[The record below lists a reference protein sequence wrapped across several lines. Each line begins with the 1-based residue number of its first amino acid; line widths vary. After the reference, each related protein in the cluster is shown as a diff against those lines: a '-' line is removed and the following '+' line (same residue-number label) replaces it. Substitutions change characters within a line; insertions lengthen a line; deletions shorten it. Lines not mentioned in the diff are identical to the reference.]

1 MKIST
6 RNTPTPNGKQKRGF
20 GYGRGCEVC
29 LQDVFVGT
37 DSFIPIF
44 SVEKK
49 GRAMEICDMCRP
61 GNAEKLPFGLPPSTK
76 HILCENIRPLPG
88 SVVEGSFYT
97 VLRAEGN
104 LAEDAVKWLKEYSN
118 ESRTVWRVQ
127 CAHRESGRKN
137 VFKVH

>member
-1 MKIST
+1 M
-6 RNTPTPNGKQKRGF
+6 
-20 GYGRGCEVC
+20 EVC
-29 LQDVFVGT
+29 NL
-37 DSFIPIF
+37 
-44 SVEKK
+44 
-49 GRAMEICDMCRP
+49 CRP
-61 GNAEKLPFGLPPSTK
+61 ENTEKLPCGLPPTSK

-104 LAEDAVKWLKEYSN
+104 IAEDAVKWLKEYSN

-137 VFKVH
+137 VFKVHYITNFYLKHLYMYMYQ